1 MRGRPGSGGGGGAW
15 KGFLRVFIFVL
26 LIFTSFTAVGA
37 FVPDDQ
43 QNVLLLHSYYDGLS
57 WSDDVTDGV
66 RSVLDD
72 PGEGVNLYIEYM
84 DMPRVNSP
92 GYVEG
97 MADLFRVKYA
107 AISFDLI
114 ICSDEYAFR
123 FLREYHD
130 DLFPGVPVVFCGVN
144 YFEDSYLDDW
154 EDCTGIVEAYDVVG
168 TIDAALALDPDVRRV
183 YVVNDRSE
191 TGLSNWKVVERAA
204 DIYRGRL
211 EIVSSEGRSF
221 DEVMGEISVL
231 PPDTV
236 VLLMTYYQDPDGTS
250 YDHTEV
256 ITAVSAAS
264 PVPVYGVWDVYL
276 GDGLVGGR
284 LTSGKDQGTA
294 AGEMALGILEGES
307 ASTVPVKKDLQG
319 VYTFDYHQLQ
329 RFGLQ
334 ESDLPAGSVMIHAPT
349 SSIEIERDVLT
360 VVLVALVILLLLVLY
375 LGYTIRV
382 RKKTENALRKSEEM
396 FRGIAER
403 SFDIIFTTD
412 AEGRYTYL
420 SPSFRRVTGYDP
432 EEFVGKSYLVGLDN
446 NWQKISDE
454 VIDALKNGR
463 AVEGVA
469 VCLHAKDR
477 TPRHLEI
484 NAAPIMVEGEMAG
497 VQGVVRDVTERRE
510 MEQAR
515 EEAYTQIERNI
526 LQFAALGDEIRNPL
540 SVIVGLA
547 DLNCTEE
554 DAERIFEQARI
565 IDAII
570 DRLDQGWIES
580 EKVQAF
586 LRKRG

>member
-1 MRGRPGSGGGGGAW
+1 MRGKPGSGGGGGVR
-15 KGFLRVFIFVL
+15 KGPLRVFIFVFF
-26 LIFTSFTAVGA
+26 IFTSFTAVGA

-57 WSDDVTDGV
+57 WSDDVTDGA
-66 RSVLDD
+66 RSVLDEQ
-72 PGEGVNLYIEYM
+72 GQGVDLYIEYM

-92 GYVEG
+92 GYVEA

-107 AISFDLI
+107 TTSFDLI
-114 ICSDEYAFR
+114 ICSDEYAFH

-144 YFEDSYLDDW
+144 YFEDSYLRDW

-168 TIDAALALDPDVRRV
+168 TIDAALALDPNVRRV

-191 TGLSNWKVVERAA
+191 TGLSNRKVVERAA
-204 DIYRGRL
+204 EMYQGRL
-211 EIVSSEGRSF
+211 EIVSLEKRSF
-221 DEVMGEISVL
+221 DEILGEVSTL

-250 YDHTEV
+250 YDHTRV
-256 ITAVSAAS
+256 ITAVSTVS

-276 GDGLVGGR
+276 GDGIVGGR
-284 LTSGKDQGTA
+284 LTSGRDQGTA
-294 AGEMALGILEGES
+294 AGELALRVLGGES
-307 ASTVPVKKDLQG
+307 ASTIQIKKDLQG
-319 VYTFDYHQLQ
+319 TYTFDYHQLN

-334 ESDLPAGSVMIHAPT
+334 ESALPAGSAMIHAPT
-349 SSIEIERDVLT
+349 TAIEIERDVLT
-360 VVLVALVILLLLVLY
+360 VVLVALVVLLLLVVY

-382 RKKTENALRKSEEM
+382 RKKTESALRKSEEM

-403 SFDIIFTTD
+403 SFDTIFITD

-420 SPSFRRVTGYDP
+420 SPSFKRVTGYDP
-432 EEFVGKSYLVGLDN
+432 EEFVGESYLIALDE

-469 VCLHAKDR
+469 VCIHAMDGSS
-477 TPRHLEI
+477 RHLEI
-484 NAAPIMVEGEMAG
+484 NAAPIMAEGEMTG

-510 MEQAR
+510 MEEAR
-515 EEAYTQIERNI
+515 EEAYAQIERNI
-526 LQFAALGDEIRNPL
+526 AQFAALGDEIRNPL
-540 SVIVGLA
+540 SVIVALA
-547 DLNCTEE
+547 DLNCAEE
-554 DAERIFEQARI
+554 DAERIFEQARA

-586 LRKRG
+586 LKKRG